1 MDTGDMPAQTAA
13 NKMIAAYQEI
23 QKFGD

>member
-1 MDTGDMPAQTAA
+1 MDTGDIPSQTAA

-23 QKFGD
+23 QKFGE